1 MSRHRR
7 QQKRRA
13 GIASLREMK
22 LREAGYR
29 LSGNAYKRERAVM
42 GIDAAD
48 AFFGIFGLKRVEVEA

>member
-1 MSRHRR
+1 
-7 QQKRRA
+7 
-13 GIASLREMK
+13 MK